1 MSFHASHSANVCFL
15 VFQKKW
21 EISLLTLAVQNTCSK
36 MGTCKHMATI
46 NTQKQKFKQHRFKH
60 GGLVLITLYH
70 GCRIHV
76 QRDPHKN
83 LGFPLPTVH
92 TYTRDYICQPICN
105 GLVHT
110 SQGKKPCSSCPTWIP
125 QYRWRT
131 YGRIWLSPWDF
142 AEYRKKKAIGVI
154 YTRQHQCHKKW
165 FGS

>member
-1 MSFHASHSANVCFL
+1 MLATLQMFVFWSFRRNE
-15 VFQKKW
+15 K
-21 EISLLTLAVQNTCSK
+21 LLTLAVQNTCSK

-92 TYTRDYICQPICN
+92 TPGTIFANPFVMAWCTHHRVKNHAHLAQH
-105 GLVHT
+105 G
-110 SQGKKPCSSCPTWIP
+110 S
-125 QYRWRT
+125 
-131 YGRIWLSPWDF
+131 LSTDDEPMAGFD
-142 AEYRKKKAIGVI
+142 
-154 YTRQHQCHKKW
+154 
-165 FGS
+165 